1 MISQFSF
8 VWLKIEKDA
17 DGGSATCQ
25 VIMEFT
31 LALLFFSVFVL
42 IFILA
47 LTFIEIVNFA
57 HKVFWLADWFKLGY
71 VCRVQ
76 SI

>member
-17 DGGSATCQ
+17 DGGSVTCQ

-31 LALLFFSVFVL
+31 LALFFPL

-47 LTFIEIVNFA
+47 LTFIEIVYFA
-57 HKVFWLADWFKLGY
+57 HKVFWLADWFKL
-71 VCRVQ
+71 
-76 SI
+76 